1 MTQISQRYQ
10 YLFSQ
15 IFDTY
20 KLENMELINALKWR
34 YATKKMNG
42 RAVSQDNVN
51 AILEAA
57 HLAPSSSGLQP
68 FEIIVVTGSEL
79 KEKIKPIANDQS
91 QITDC
96 SHLLIFAA
104 WDNYTK
110 ERINEVFS
118 RTVSE
123 RGVPVDSMDDYKNRL
138 TNRYSSFS
146 AEQNF
151 THAAHQAYISF
162 GIAIAA
168 AAELKVDST
177 PIGGFDNAALDN
189 LLNLKEKGLR
199 SVILLPLGYRDAKN
213 DWLVNLKKVRT
224 PKTRFITE
232 LK

>member
-1 MTQISQRYQ
+1 
-10 YLFSQ
+10 
-15 IFDTY
+15 
-20 KLENMELINALKWR
+20 MELLNALKWR

-42 RAVSQDNVN
+42 QAVSQDNVN
-51 AILEAA
+51 SILEAA

-68 FEIIVVTGSEL
+68 FEIIVVTNSAL
-79 KEKIKPIANDQS
+79 KEKIKPIANNQS

-110 ERINEVFS
+110 DRINEVFS

-138 TNRYSSFS
+138 TSRYISFS

-151 THAAHQAYISF
+151 VHAAYQAYISF
-162 GIAIAA
+162 GLAIAA

-189 LLNLKEKGLR
+189 LLNLKDKGIR
-199 SVILLPLGYRDAKN
+199 SVVMLPLGYRDAEN

-224 PKTRFITE
+224 PKERFITE

>member
-1 MTQISQRYQ
+1 
-10 YLFSQ
+10 
-15 IFDTY
+15 
-20 KLENMELINALKWR
+20 MELLNALKWR

-42 RAVSQDNVN
+42 QAVSQDNVN
-51 AILEAA
+51 SILEAA

-68 FEIIVVTGSEL
+68 FEIIVVTSSGL
-79 KEKIKPIANDQS
+79 KEKIKPIANNQS

-110 ERINEVFS
+110 DRINEVFS

-138 TNRYSSFS
+138 TSRYISFS

-151 THAAHQAYISF
+151 IHAAYQAYISF
-162 GIAIAA
+162 GLAIAA

-177 PIGGFDNAALDN
+177 PIGGFDNSALDI
-189 LLNLKEKGLR
+189 LLNLKEKGIR
-199 SVILLPLGYRDAKN
+199 SVVMLPLGYRDAEN

-224 PKTRFITE
+224 PKEQFITE

>member
-1 MTQISQRYQ
+1 
-10 YLFSQ
+10 
-15 IFDTY
+15 
-20 KLENMELINALKWR
+20 MELLNALKWR

-42 RAVSQDNVN
+42 QAVSQDNVN
-51 AILEAA
+51 TILEAA

-68 FEIIVVTGSEL
+68 FEIIVVISSGL

-138 TNRYSSFS
+138 TSRYSSFS

-151 THAAHQAYISF
+151 IHAAYQAYISF

-168 AAELKVDST
+168 AAELKIDST
-177 PIGGFDNAALDN
+177 PVGGFDNAALDK
-189 LLNLKEKGLR
+189 LLNLKERGLR
-199 SVILLPLGYRDAKN
+199 SVVLLPLGYRDTEN

-224 PKTRFITE
+224 PKARFITE